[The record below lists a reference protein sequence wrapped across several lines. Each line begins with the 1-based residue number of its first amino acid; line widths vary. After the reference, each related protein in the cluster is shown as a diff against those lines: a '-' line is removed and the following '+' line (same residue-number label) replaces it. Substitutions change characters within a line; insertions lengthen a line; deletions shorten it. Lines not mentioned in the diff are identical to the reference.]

1 MQLSSNFT
9 LEELTNTSR
18 TNLLPVNREAAL
30 NSPEILNN
38 LKTLATK
45 VLQPI
50 RDYYSKPVRVTSGY
64 RSKALNVAVEG
75 SQNSQ
80 HSYGEAADIQI
91 DGVSVDE
98 LFADLKSGKVVDL
111 DNVGQVIIEKVG
123 GAEWIHISIMT
134 PRYAEIQKAKY
145 GSDEA
150 VFLVTK
156 DGKNYERT
164 T

>member
-1 MQLSSNFT
+1 MQLSKNFS
-9 LEELTNTSR
+9 LDELTRTSK
-18 TNLLPVNREAAL
+18 THLLAINREQAI
-30 NSPEILNN
+30 NDKGIVDN

-50 RDYYSKPVRVTSGY
+50 RDYYDKPVKVTSGY
-64 RSKALNVAVEG
+64 RSKALNTAVGG
-75 SQNSQ
+75 SQSSQ

-98 LFADLKSGKVVDL
+98 LFADLKSGEVVNL

-134 PRYAEIQKAKY
+134 PRYAEIQKARY
-145 GSDEA
+145 GSTDA
-150 VFLVTK
+150 VFLTTT
-156 DGKNYERT
+156 DGKTYERVV
-164 T
+164 

>member
-1 MQLSSNFT
+1 MQLSNNFT
-9 LEELTNTSR
+9 LEELTRTSR
-18 TNLLPVNREAAL
+18 THLLNANREAAL
-30 NSPEILNN
+30 NSKEITDN
-38 LKTLATK
+38 LKSLATK

-50 RDYYSKPVRVTSGY
+50 RDYYNKPVRVTSGY
-64 RSKALNVAVEG
+64 RSKALNVAVGG
-75 SQNSQ
+75 STTSQ

-134 PRYAEIQKAKY
+134 PRYAEIQKARY
-145 GSDEA
+145 GSTEA
-150 VFLVTK
+150 VFLTTT
-156 DGKNYERT
+156 DGKSYARVS
-164 T
+164 